1 MPKTKAKAK
10 AKAKVQ
16 KSARRKVAATRATS
30 RSQAMKASRTKRRNA
45 QAICEHIPPYPNSV
59 VAAYEVEPA
68 DTQSQRFN
76 YNVVEPNLG
85 FLQDKYLTAQ
95 ALLTDASEALQQ
107 AAEFHKQRQE
117 ECQKAYNELK
127 KACATALDA

>member
-1 MPKTKAKAK
+1 MPKTK

-45 QAICEHIPPYPNSV
+45 QAICEHIPPYPER
-59 VAAYEVEPA
+59 VAAKYEVQPEDIQPQTC
-68 DTQSQRFN
+68 DL
-76 YNVVEPNLG
+76 VEPNLG

-95 ALLTDASEALQQ
+95 ALLTDASEALQH
-107 AAEFHKQRQE
+107 AVESHRQRQE

-127 KACATALDA
+127 KACATVLDA